1 MFRIYADGQ
10 LLYEP
15 NQRSDGLV
23 IGPTCD
29 AEAGLSGQLSFTML
43 PGHYLYDT
51 IKKLKT
57 EIVATLDG
65 EEIFRG
71 RILNWDIDFYKNKK
85 VHCEGDISYL
95 LDSMQPPHDLK
106 LTPTAYLT
114 WMISEH
120 NIQVDAPKRFTI
132 GQITI
137 DAALTEHDFID
148 ASFRDTRESIDSD
161 LINVFGGFLRTRRVG
176 AVTYLDYLKEYT
188 ETGEQALEFGSNL
201 IDLTQSLSSDE
212 IFTILLPTGEP
223 VPPVME
229 GAPSWPLTIESV
241 NNGSKLLENVDAVAQ
256 FGRIVRNQFF
266 EKITDA
272 AELKAA
278 GEEFLE
284 KAYKAPFNSYT
295 IQGLDLHLLDA
306 TIQQFKIGLLC
317 RIRSAPHGIDV
328 TLPIV
333 RIAWGFDNPDATEI
347 VIAPLVR
354 EPSLKLTSNSGGIS
368 STIGQ
373 VAGGKSGG
381 KMNQLYKYYT
391 EGENWAKIQADKI
404 NLISGDMASQGA
416 QIEINKNA
424 IDIRVKKDEVI
435 NAINVSTEG
444 IKLAGSKVQVTGA
457 NGIRLSAGLMYDKD
471 LKEILDD
478 SYSRIDLAEDAID
491 LRVKKDDDIAAL
503 INLNASGT
511 LIYGKQVSLLG
522 QNGFKFTAGGSLEED
537 PVTGDLKE
545 VLDNAYSQIYAS
557 KEEINLKVSKDGVI
571 TAINIAPGV
580 VTIDAAKLNITG
592 IVTAGGLALQ
602 GDLSATNALIS
613 NLRAGVASFSHV
625 VSSGGAS
632 VAGALSGGWITSP
645 EITGTNIYGGTIH
658 QGGTA
663 LNDLFLG
670 KTSKAAD
677 SNRLNGELAS
687 FYALK
692 SVTDGHATAITNNAN
707 AIVAHGTLIDGKSNI
722 GHGHAIGA
730 ISGLSRTSAS
740 FVTEVTRST
749 TRDVFMKTLSTT
761 GYALTGVSLEVTKNT
776 YYFYT

>member
-95 LDSMQPPHDLK
+95 LDSMQPPHDLR
-106 LTPTAYLT
+106 LTITAYFT

-120 NIQVDAPKRFTI
+120 NIQVDEPKRFTI

-137 DAALTEHDFID
+137 DDALTEHDFID
-148 ASFRDTRESIDSD
+148 ASYRDTRESIDSD

-223 VPPVME
+223 IPPVME

-272 AELKAA
+272 AALKAA
-278 GEEFLE
+278 GEDFLA

-306 TIQQFKIGLLC
+306 TIQQFKVGLLC
-317 RIRSAPHGIDV
+317 RISSPPHGIDV

-333 RIAWGFDNPDATEI
+333 RIAWDFDNPDATEI

-354 EPSLKLTSNSGGIS
+354 DPSLKLTSNSGGIS

-373 VAGGKSGG
+373 VAGGTSGG
-381 KMNQLYKYYT
+381 RMNQLYKYYT
-391 EGENWAKIQADKI
+391 EGDNWAKIQADKI
-404 NLISGDMASQGA
+404 NLISGDLASQGA
-416 QIEINKNA
+416 QIEIQ
-424 IDIRVKKDEVI
+424 KDRITAEVTR
-435 NAINVSTEG
+435 ASAAEG
-444 IKLAGSKVQVTGA
+444 ELSGRITVEADKIALEVTRATAAEGE
-457 NGIRLSAGLMYDKD
+457 LSGRITVEADKIA
-471 LKEILDD
+471 LEVTRATAAEGEL
-478 SYSRIDLAEDAID
+478 SSRITVTESEID
-491 LRVKKDDDIAAL
+491 LRVTKA
-503 INLNASGT
+503 
-511 LIYGKQVSLLG
+511 
-522 QNGFKFTAGGSLEED
+522 
-537 PVTGDLKE
+537 
-545 VLDNAYSQIYAS
+545 
-557 KEEINLKVSKDGVI
+557 GVI
-571 TAINIAPGV
+571 TAINVAPGV

-592 IVTAGGLALQ
+592 IVTAGGLALE

-613 NLRAGVASFSHV
+613 NLRAGNSGFTA
-625 VSSGGAS
+625 VSTNNITTIGATVTGSMS
-632 VAGALSGGWITSP
+632 VAGNISGAVDISGIFGKFSSVYEAGSLLSDR
-645 EITGTNIYGGTIH
+645 Y
-658 QGGTA
+658 
-663 LNDLFLG
+663 LG
-670 KTSKAAD
+670 KNAKAAD
-677 SNRLNGELAS
+677 SNKLDGMLSSNFVTYTNLSDTLANN
-687 FYALK
+687 Y
-692 SVTDGHATAITNNAN
+692 TNNT
-707 AIVAHGTLIDGKSNI
+707 TLATLLDGKSNT
-722 GHGHAIGA
+722 GHSHVKAN
-730 ISGLSRTSAS
+730 ISDFPTRTSAE
-740 FVTEVTRST
+740 FV
-749 TRDVFMKTLSTT
+749 
-761 GYALTGVSLEVTKNT
+761 TGVSRSVTTGNAITAYSAQGATYGEFVKTVTLSVTKNT

>member
-1 MFRIYADGQ
+1 MFKIYADGQ

-15 NQRSDGLV
+15 DQKSDMLV
-23 IGPTCD
+23 VGPTCD

-57 EIVATLDG
+57 EIVATLDD

-120 NIQVDAPKRFTI
+120 NIQVDAPKRFTL
-132 GQITI
+132 GDITI
-137 DAALTEHDFID
+137 DDALVEHDFID

-223 VPPVME
+223 VPPVIE

-256 FGRIVRNQFF
+256 FGRIVKNQFF

-272 AELKAA
+272 AALKAA
-278 GEEFLE
+278 GEDFLE

-317 RIRSAPHGIDV
+317 RIRSAPHGIDL

-333 RIAWGFDNPDATEI
+333 RIAWDFDNPDATEI

-381 KMNQLYKYYT
+381 RMNQLYKYYT

-404 NLISGDMASQGA
+404 TLIAGDVDTYGA
-416 QIEINKNA
+416 YIEVNKDN
-424 IDIRVKKDEVI
+424 ISMIVRKDDVI
-435 NAINVSTEG
+435 NSINISNEG
-444 IKLAGSKVQVTGA
+444 IKIKGTHILIEGS
-457 NGIRLSAGLMYDKD
+457 
-471 LKEILDD
+471 E
-478 SYSRIDLAEDAID
+478 
-491 LRVKKDDDIAAL
+491 
-503 INLNASGT
+503 
-511 LIYGKQVSLLG
+511 
-522 QNGFKFTAGGSLEED
+522 
-537 PVTGDLKE
+537 
-545 VLDNAYSQIYAS
+545 
-557 KEEINLKVSKDGVI
+557 
-571 TAINIAPGV
+571 
-580 VTIDAAKLNITG
+580 G
-592 IVTAGGLALQ
+592 IVIKGALAVQ
-602 GDLSATNALIS
+602 GDLSTVNARIDNLMSGQTYATYLIGQTVSATNELKLSGYSLGIS
-613 NLRAGVASFSHV
+613 NLEY
-625 VSSGGAS
+625 
-632 VAGALSGGWITSP
+632 I
-645 EITGTNIYGGTIH
+645 
-658 QGGTA
+658 
-663 LNDLFLG
+663 NDLTFVKGFTTINGVTVLADITITEH
-670 KTSKAAD
+670 KSTKA
-677 SNRLNGELAS
+677 
-687 FYALK
+687 F
-692 SVTDGHATAITNNAN
+692 ITT
-707 AIVAHGTLIDGKSNI
+707 TL
-722 GHGHAIGA
+722 
-730 ISGLSRTSAS
+730 
-740 FVTEVTRST
+740 
-749 TRDVFMKTLSTT
+749 
-761 GYALTGVSLEVTKNT
+761 
-776 YYFYT
+776 

>member
-95 LDSMQPPHDLK
+95 LDSMQPPHDLR
-106 LTPTAYLT
+106 LTITAYLT

-120 NIQVDAPKRFTI
+120 NIQVDAPKRFTL

-137 DAALTEHDFID
+137 DNALVEHDFID
-148 ASFRDTRESIDSD
+148 ASYRDTRESIDSD

-272 AELKAA
+272 AALKAA
-278 GEEFLE
+278 GEEFLD

-317 RIRSAPHGIDV
+317 RIRSVPHGIDL

-333 RIAWGFDNPDATEI
+333 RIAWDFDNPDATEI

-354 EPSLKLTSNSGGIS
+354 EPSLKLTGNSGGIS

-416 QIEINKNA
+416 QIEIQ
-424 IDIRVKKDEVI
+424 KD
-435 NAINVSTEG
+435 
-444 IKLAGSKVQVTGA
+444 
-457 NGIRLSAGLMYDKD
+457 R
-471 LKEILDD
+471 
-478 SYSRIDLAEDAID
+478 
-491 LRVKKDDDIAAL
+491 
-503 INLNASGT
+503 
-511 LIYGKQVSLLG
+511 
-522 QNGFKFTAGGSLEED
+522 
-537 PVTGDLKE
+537 
-545 VLDNAYSQIYAS
+545 
-557 KEEINLKVSKDGVI
+557 I
-571 TAINIAPGV
+571 TA
-580 VTIDAAKLNITG
+580 
-592 IVTAGGLALQ
+592 
-602 GDLSATNALIS
+602 
-613 NLRAGVASFSHV
+613 
-625 VSSGGAS
+625 
-632 VAGALSGGWITSP
+632 
-645 EITGTNIYGGTIH
+645 
-658 QGGTA
+658 
-663 LNDLFLG
+663 
-670 KTSKAAD
+670 
-677 SNRLNGELAS
+677 
-687 FYALK
+687 
-692 SVTDGHATAITNNAN
+692 
-707 AIVAHGTLIDGKSNI
+707 
-722 GHGHAIGA
+722 
-730 ISGLSRTSAS
+730 
-740 FVTEVTRST
+740 EVTRASAAEGE
-749 TRDVFMKTLSTT
+749 LSGRITVE
-761 GYALTGVSLEVTKNT
+761 ANKIA
-776 YYFYT
+776 

>member
-1 MFRIYADGQ
+1 MFKIYADGQ

-15 NQRSDGLV
+15 DQKSDMLV
-23 IGPTCD
+23 VGPTCD

-57 EIVATLDG
+57 EIVATLDE

-106 LTPTAYLT
+106 MTITAYLT

-120 NIQVDAPKRFTI
+120 NIQVDAPKRFTL
-132 GQITI
+132 GEITI
-137 DAALTEHDFID
+137 DNALVEHDFID
-148 ASFRDTRESIDSD
+148 ASYRDTRESIDSD

-176 AVTYLDYLKEYT
+176 NVTYLDYLKEYT
-188 ETGEQALEFGSNL
+188 ENGEQVLEFGSNL

-256 FGRIVRNQFF
+256 YGRIVKNQFF

-272 AELKAA
+272 AALKTA
-278 GEEFLE
+278 GEDFLA

-295 IQGLDLHLLDA
+295 IQGLDLHLLDK
-306 TIQQFKIGLLC
+306 TIQQFKVGLLC
-317 RIRSAPHGIDV
+317 RIRSAPHGIDL

-333 RIAWGFDNPDATEI
+333 RIAWDFDNPDATEI

-354 EPSLKLTSNSGGIS
+354 EPSLKLSSNSGGIS

-391 EGENWAKIQADKI
+391 EGQNWAKIQADKI

-424 IDIRVKKDEVI
+424 IDLRVKKDEVI

-444 IKLAGSKVQVTGA
+444 IKLTGSKVQVTGA
-457 NGIRLSAGLMYDKD
+457 NGIRLSAGLLVDKD
-471 LKEILDD
+471 LQEILDD
-478 SYSRIDLAEDAID
+478 SYSRIEMSEEQID
-491 LRVKKDDDIAAL
+491 LRVTKA
-503 INLNASGT
+503 
-511 LIYGKQVSLLG
+511 
-522 QNGFKFTAGGSLEED
+522 
-537 PVTGDLKE
+537 
-545 VLDNAYSQIYAS
+545 
-557 KEEINLKVSKDGVI
+557 GVI
-571 TAINIAPGV
+571 TAINVAPGV
-580 VTIDAAKLNITG
+580 VTIDAEKLNISG
-592 IVTAGGLALQ
+592 IVTAGGLALE
-602 GDLSATNALIS
+602 GDLSATNALIN
-613 NLRAGVASFSHV
+613 NLRAGNSSFSHIL
-625 VSSGGAS
+625 STGGAS
-632 VAGALSGGWITSP
+632 INGTLSAGRVEIGGGALVASEVSSTK
-645 EITGTNIYGGTIH
+645 IYGGTIYDS
-658 QGGTA
+658 GVDI
-663 LNDLFLG
+663 NYLFLG
-670 KTSKAAD
+670 KNAKAAD
-677 SNRLNGELAS
+677 SNKLDGMLSSNFVTYTNLSSTLANN
-687 FYALK
+687 Y
-692 SVTDGHATAITNNAN
+692 TNNTDLA
-707 AIVAHGTLIDGKSNI
+707 TLLGGKSNT
-722 GHGHAIGA
+722 GHSHTKSN
-730 ISGLSRTSAS
+730 ISDFPSRTSAE
-740 FVTEVTRST
+740 FVTAVSRSVTTGNAITAYSAQGAT
-749 TRDVFMKTLSTT
+749 YGEFVKTVTLS
-761 GYALTGVSLEVTKNT
+761 VTKNT

>member
-1 MFRIYADGQ
+1 MFKIYADGQ

-15 NQRSDGLV
+15 DQKSDMLV
-23 IGPTCD
+23 VGPTCD

-57 EIVATLDG
+57 EIVATLDD

-71 RILNWDIDFYKNKK
+71 RILNWDIDFYKSKK

-95 LDSMQPPHDLK
+95 LDSMQPPHDLR

-137 DAALTEHDFID
+137 DAAATEHDFID

-256 FGRIVRNQFF
+256 FGRIVKNQFF
-266 EKITDA
+266 EKITDPA
-272 AELKAA
+272 ALKAA
-278 GEEFLE
+278 GEDFLE

-295 IQGLDLHLLDA
+295 IQGLDLHLLDK

-317 RIRSAPHGIDV
+317 RIRSAPHGIDL

-333 RIAWGFDNPDATEI
+333 RIAWDFDNPDATEI

-354 EPSLKLTSNSGGIS
+354 EPALKLTSNSGGIS
-368 STIGQ
+368 NTVGQ

-391 EGENWAKIQADKI
+391 EGQNWAKIQADKI
-404 NLISGDMASQGA
+404 SLISGDMATQGA

-424 IDIRVKKDEVI
+424 IDLRVKKDEVI

-457 NGIRLSAGLMYDKD
+457 DGIRLSAGLMYDKD

-478 SYSRIDLAEDAID
+478 SYSRIEMSENEID
-491 LRVKKDDDIAAL
+491 LRVTKA
-503 INLNASGT
+503 
-511 LIYGKQVSLLG
+511 
-522 QNGFKFTAGGSLEED
+522 
-537 PVTGDLKE
+537 
-545 VLDNAYSQIYAS
+545 
-557 KEEINLKVSKDGVI
+557 GVI
-571 TAINIAPGV
+571 NAVNVSTEGI
-580 VTIDAAKLNITG
+580 KLMGTKVEITG
-592 IVTAGGLALQ
+592 PTGIIAQGNLAV
-602 GDLSATNALIS
+602 GDLSAVNAAIE
-613 NLRAGVASFSHV
+613 NLKTGSTTATHLKTVSLSASGNTSLAGVGVNSL
-625 VSSGGAS
+625 VS
-632 VAGALSGGWITSP
+632 AGNITSNSGA
-645 EITGTNIYGGTIH
+645 ISGVTLK

-663 LNDLFLG
+663 LNELFLG
-670 KTSKAAD
+670 KTAKAAD
-677 SNRLNGELAS
+677 SHLLDGYHYDAFSFAGHNHNDWYLGKTAKAADSDLLDGYHYDAFSFAGHTHAS
-687 FYALK
+687 LGALTV
-692 SVTDGHATAITNNAN
+692 SSLTIGTDNVTRTSKTVVTG
-707 AIVAHGTLIDGKSNI
+707 VGSSGTTIDGKAVLTS
-722 GHGHAIGA
+722 
-730 ISGLSRTSAS
+730 ISP
-740 FVTEVTRST
+740 T
-749 TRDVFMKTLSTT
+749 TTT
-761 GYALTGVSLEVTKNT
+761 I
-776 YYFYT
+776 YYYT

>member
-1 MFRIYADGQ
+1 MFKIYADGQ

-15 NQRSDGLV
+15 DQKSDMLV
-23 IGPTCD
+23 VGPTCD

-57 EIVATLDG
+57 EIVATLDD

-95 LDSMQPPHDLK
+95 LDSMQPPHDLR

-137 DAALTEHDFID
+137 DAATTEHDFID

-188 ETGEQALEFGSNL
+188 ETGTQALEFGSNL

-256 FGRIVRNQFF
+256 FGRIVKNQFF
-266 EKITDA
+266 EKITDPA
-272 AELKAA
+272 ALKAA
-278 GEEFLE
+278 GEDFLA

-295 IQGLDLHLLDA
+295 IQGLDLHLLDK
-306 TIQQFKIGLLC
+306 TIQQFKVGLLC
-317 RIRSAPHGIDV
+317 RIRSAPHGIDL

-333 RIAWGFDNPDATEI
+333 RIAWDFDNPDATEI

-354 EPSLKLTSNSGGIS
+354 EPALKLTSNSGGIS
-368 STIGQ
+368 STVGQ

-391 EGENWAKIQADKI
+391 EGQNWAKIQADKI
-404 NLISGDMASQGA
+404 SLISGDMATQGA

-424 IDIRVKKDEVI
+424 IDLRVKKDEVI

-457 NGIRLSAGLMYDKD
+457 DGIRLSAGLMYDKD

-478 SYSRIDLAEDAID
+478 SYSRIEMSENEID
-491 LRVKKDDDIAAL
+491 LRVTKA
-503 INLNASGT
+503 
-511 LIYGKQVSLLG
+511 
-522 QNGFKFTAGGSLEED
+522 
-537 PVTGDLKE
+537 
-545 VLDNAYSQIYAS
+545 
-557 KEEINLKVSKDGVI
+557 GVI
-571 TAINIAPGV
+571 NAVNVSTEGI
-580 VTIDAAKLNITG
+580 KLMGTKVEITG
-592 IVTAGGLALQ
+592 PTGIIAEGNLAV
-602 GDLSATNALIS
+602 GDLSATNALIE
-613 NLRAGVASFSHV
+613 NLRAGNSGFTA
-625 VSSGGAS
+625 VSTNNITTIGATITGSMS
-632 VAGALSGGWITSP
+632 VAGNISGAINIEGIFGKFSSVYEAGNLLSD
-645 EITGTNIYGGTIH
+645 IY
-658 QGGTA
+658 
-663 LNDLFLG
+663 LG
-670 KTSKAAD
+670 KTAKAAD
-677 SNRLNGELAS
+677 SNKLDGKLSSNFVEYSALSDILANN
-687 FYALK
+687 Y
-692 SVTDGHATAITNNAN
+692 TNNA
-707 AIVAHGTLIDGKSNI
+707 ALTTLLDGKLGTGAKAADSDKLDGFHYTDFATSGHSHDDVYSKLAHTHNYAAAS
-722 GHGHAIGA
+722 HGHAIGD

-740 FVTEVTRST
+740 FVTEVTRSY

-761 GYALTGVSLEVTKNT
+761 AYALTGVSLDVTKNT